1 MYKSC
6 KYVALGRIYKSAPT
20 VYGILF
26 QQPHVSPPLRCMKYF
41 FSNLTFALLLL
52 AISSANSQ
60 SSQPDWV
67 DSRYGY
73 FAKDRALQ
81 EVISDFASELKLPVM
96 ISPAVAGIVNGD
108 FPTMKAIDFL
118 STLARVYRLMWFY
131 DGTVLHIYSTREV
144 KEEIIPLAAN
154 RMTDI
159 EATFKELNVIGTH
172 YHWQIIPNRNRIE
185 LSGPPRFIELM
196 EAVIGSAEE
205 KPLDIISTLPPLD
218 DHIVKIFKLKYIYAS
233 SDSQRKT
240 LDIAQLLGRIMD
252 VGYYVTEGGGD
263 AVKKPQDVQK
273 LLGSGLS
280 PSYGENA
287 AADNDG
293 KEQPASESKSPAAQ
307 PPKSDGAY
315 IIVDTRLNMVIVR
328 DQAKRIPLY
337 EALINQLDKPLD
349 QIEIEVLILD
359 INDDATNTLG
369 IEWNYESG
377 DFAYS
382 QGGVSITEMSAAQ
395 SRQFRIE
402 LEALETQGKANISA
416 RPSVLTLDNHEA
428 EFSNQQ
434 TFYVKLGAQSAESQA
449 VDLVPI
455 TYGATLKVKPHVI
468 HRDKEAHQILLTLDI
483 QDGRQA
489 SDDQR
494 VDGVPAI
501 TNSTIKTQA
510 MVSNGKSLLIGGYKV
525 NHEAAGYRG
534 VPVLGYLPV
543 VGLLFRVQNRVSLDT
558 RRYFLI
564 SPRLVDSEVVF
575 KSDVDAAEILKRDDK
590 SQQDRYGQ
598 QPKPQ
603 QKPRPN
609 NQPPQNSNRYERTH
623 SGPP

>member
-1 MYKSC
+1 M
-6 KYVALGRIYKSAPT
+6 RIF
-20 VYGILF
+20 I
-26 QQPHVSPPLRCMKYF
+26 
-41 FSNLTFALLLL
+41 FALLLL
-52 AISSANSQ
+52 AISSAHPQ

-73 FAKDRALQ
+73 FAQDKALQ

-96 ISPAVAGIVNGD
+96 ISPAIAGVVNGD
-108 FPTMKAIDFL
+108 FPDMKAIDFL

-131 DGTVLHIYSTREV
+131 DGSVLHIYSTREV
-144 KEEIIPLAAN
+144 REEIIPLAAD

-159 EATFKELNVIGTH
+159 EAIFKELNVIGTH
-172 YHWQIIPNRNRIE
+172 YHWKTIPNRNRME

-196 EAVIGSAEE
+196 ESVIGSMSE
-205 KPLDIISTLPPLD
+205 KPSDIISTLPPLD
-218 DHIVKIFKLKYIYAS
+218 NHIVKIFKLKYIYAS
-233 SDSQRKT
+233 GDSQRKT
-240 LDIAQLLGRIMD
+240 LDVAQLLGRIMN
-252 VGYYVTEGGGD
+252 VGYYVTEGGGS
-263 AVKKPQDVQK
+263 AVKKPQEVQK

-280 PSYGENA
+280 PSYGAE
-287 AADNDG
+287 ADDD
-293 KEQPASESKSPAAQ
+293 KKQPGSAPKSSDAQ
-307 PPKSDGAY
+307 PPKSDDAY

-382 QGGVSITEMSAAQ
+382 QGGISITEMSAAQ

-468 HRDKEAHQILLTLDI
+468 YRDKEAHQILLTLDI

-525 NHEAAGYRG
+525 NHESAGYRG
-534 VPVLGYLPV
+534 VPVLGFLPV
-543 VGLLFRVQNRVSLDT
+543 VGLLFRVQSKVSLDT

-590 SQQDRYGQ
+590 NYQDRYQQ
-598 QPKPQ
+598 QPKQ
-603 QKPRPN
+603 QQTPRPN
-609 NQPPQNSNRYERTH
+609 NQSPQNLNRFERTH

>member
-1 MYKSC
+1 M
-6 KYVALGRIYKSAPT
+6 RIS
-20 VYGILF
+20 I
-26 QQPHVSPPLRCMKYF
+26 
-41 FSNLTFALLLL
+41 FALLLL
-52 AISSANSQ
+52 AISPAHPQ

-73 FAKDRALQ
+73 FAQDKALQ
-81 EVISDFASELKLPVM
+81 EVISDFAAELKLPVI
-96 ISPAVAGIVNGD
+96 ISPAVTGVVNGD
-108 FPTMKAIDFL
+108 FATMKAIDFL

-144 KEEIIPLAAN
+144 REEIIPLAAD

-159 EATFKELNVIGTH
+159 ETVFKELKVIGTH
-172 YHWQIIPNRNRIE
+172 YYWKTIPNRNRVE
-185 LSGPPRFIELM
+185 LSGPPRFIELV
-196 EAVIGSAEE
+196 ESVIGSAEE
-205 KPLDIISTLPPLD
+205 KPSDIISTLPPLD
-218 DHIVKIFKLKYIYAS
+218 NHVVKIFKLKYIYAS
-233 SDSQRKT
+233 GDSRQKT
-240 LDIAQLLGRIMD
+240 LDIAQLLGRIMN
-252 VGYYVTEGGGD
+252 VGYYVTEGGSD
-263 AVKKPQDVQK
+263 AVKKPHDIQK

-287 AADNDG
+287 DG
-293 KEQPASESKSPAAQ
+293 DKEKSSPQPQSPPA
-307 PPKSDGAY
+307 PTSKSDGAY

-328 DQAKRIPLY
+328 DQPKRIPLY
-337 EALINQLDKPLD
+337 EALIDQLDKPLD

-382 QGGVSITEMSAAQ
+382 QGGISITEMSAAQ
-395 SRQFRIE
+395 SRQFRIQ

-468 HRDKEAHQILLTLDI
+468 YRDKESHQILLTLDI
-483 QDGRQA
+483 QDGRQ
-489 SDDQR
+489 SPDDQR
-494 VDGVPAI
+494 IDGVPAI

-525 NHEAAGYRG
+525 NHESAGYRG
-534 VPVLGYLPV
+534 VPVLGYLPI
-543 VGLLFRVQNRVSLDT
+543 VGLLFRVRNTVNLDT

-564 SPRLVDSEVVF
+564 SPKLVDSEVVF
-575 KSDVDAAEILKRDDK
+575 KSDVDAAEILSRDDK
-590 SQQDRYGQ
+590 SYEDRYHR
-598 QPKPQ
+598 QPKQ
-603 QKPRPN
+603 QETPRSN
-609 NQPPQNSNRYERTH
+609 NQPPQNPNSYERTH

>member
-1 MYKSC
+1 M
-6 KYVALGRIYKSAPT
+6 RIL
-20 VYGILF
+20 I
-26 QQPHVSPPLRCMKYF
+26 
-41 FSNLTFALLLL
+41 FALLLL
-52 AISSANSQ
+52 AIGSAHSQ

-73 FAKDRALQ
+73 FAQDKALQ
-81 EVISDFASELKLPVM
+81 EVISDFAAELKLPVM
-96 ISPAVAGIVNGD
+96 ISPAVAGVVNGD
-108 FPTMKAIDFL
+108 FPDMKAVDFL

-131 DGTVLHIYSTREV
+131 DGSVLHIYSTREV
-144 KEEIIPLAAN
+144 REEIILLAAD

-172 YHWQIIPNRNRIE
+172 YHWKPIPNRNRME
-185 LSGPPRFIELM
+185 LSGPPRFIELV
-196 EAVIGSAEE
+196 ESVIGSVEE
-205 KPLDIISTLPPLD
+205 KPPDIISTLPPLD

-233 SDSQRKT
+233 GDSQRKT
-240 LDIAQLLGRIMD
+240 LDIAQLLGRIMN

-263 AVKKPQDVQK
+263 AVKKPHDVQK

-280 PSYGENA
+280 PSYGA
-287 AADNDG
+287 KANDDE
-293 KEQPASESKSPAAQ
+293 EQPASEPKSPDAQPSKS
-307 PPKSDGAY
+307 DDAY

-337 EALINQLDKPLD
+337 EALIDQLDKPLD

-359 INDDATNTLG
+359 INDDATSTLG

-382 QGGVSITEMSAAQ
+382 QGGISITELSVAQ
-395 SRQFRIE
+395 SRQFRIK

-468 HRDKEAHQILLTLDI
+468 YRDKEAHQILLTLDI

-525 NHEAAGYRG
+525 NQESAGSRG
-534 VPVLGYLPV
+534 VPILGFLPV
-543 VGLLFRVQNRVSLDT
+543 VGLLFRVQSKVNLDS

-564 SPRLVDSEVVF
+564 SPKLVDSEVVF
-575 KSDVDAAEILKRDDK
+575 KSDVDAAEILRRDDK
-590 SQQDRYGQ
+590 SYQDRYQQ
-598 QPKPQ
+598 QPKQ
-603 QKPRPN
+603 QQTLRPSS
-609 NQPPQNSNRYERTH
+609 QLSQNLNRFGRTH

>member
-1 MYKSC
+1 M
-6 KYVALGRIYKSAPT
+6 RIFIF
-20 VYGILF
+20 V
-26 QQPHVSPPLRCMKYF
+26 
-41 FSNLTFALLLL
+41 LLLI
-52 AISSANSQ
+52 AISAVHPQ
-60 SSQPDWV
+60 SPQPDWI
-67 DSRYGY
+67 DYRYGY
-73 FAKDRALQ
+73 FAQDKALQ
-81 EVISDFASELKLPVM
+81 EVISDFAAELKLPVM
-96 ISPAVAGIVNGD
+96 ISPAVTGLVNGD

-118 STLARVYRLMWFY
+118 SMLARVYRLMWFY
-131 DGTVLHIYSTREV
+131 DGTVLHIYNTNELR
-144 KEEIIPLAAN
+144 EEIIPLAAD
-154 RMTDI
+154 RIADVETV
-159 EATFKELNVIGTH
+159 FKELNVLGTH
-172 YHWQIIPNRNRIE
+172 YHWKIIPNRNRIE

-196 EAVIGSAEE
+196 ESVIGSAEE
-205 KPLDIISTLPPLD
+205 KPADIISTLPPLD
-218 DHIVKIFKLKYIYAS
+218 NHIVKIFKLKYIYAS
-233 SDSQRKT
+233 GDSQQKT
-240 LDIAQLLGRIMD
+240 LDIAQLLGRIMN
-252 VGYYVTEGGGD
+252 VGYYITRGGSNV
-263 AVKKPQDVQK
+263 VKKPHDIQK

-280 PSYGENA
+280 PSYGEEA
-287 AADNDG
+287 KDD
-293 KEQPASESKSPAAQ
+293 KEQPASQSESSAAQ
-307 PPKSDGAY
+307 FPKSDGAY

-359 INDDATNTLG
+359 VNDDATNTLG

-382 QGGVSITEMSAAQ
+382 QGEVSITEMSAAQ
-395 SRQFRIE
+395 SRQFRIK
-402 LEALETQGKANISA
+402 LEALETQGRANISA

-434 TFYVKLGAQSAESQA
+434 TFYIKLGAQSAESQA

-468 HRDKEAHQILLTLDI
+468 YRDKEAHQILLTLDI

-494 VDGVPAI
+494 IDGVPSI

-525 NHEAAGYRG
+525 HHESAGYRG
-534 VPVLGYLPV
+534 VPLLSYLPV
-543 VGLLFRVQNRVSLDT
+543 VGLLFRIQNTVNLDS

-564 SPRLVDSEVVF
+564 SPKLVESEVVF
-575 KSDVDAAEILKRDDK
+575 KSDVDATEILKRDDK
-590 SQQDRYGQ
+590 SYEQRYHR
-598 QPKPQ
+598 QPKQ
-603 QKPRPN
+603 QEKPSTN
-609 NQPPQNSNRYERTH
+609 NQLPKNPNSFERTH